1 MVCSQATWSPRRT
14 CTRIWREPVD
24 VVDLSLTAEAS
35 VAVQDFV
42 SDRPPPKSIR
52 QVCSDWNRFRRCI
65 TCSLYIYKL
74 QAQLLWAFLA
84 TAIRIS
90 RACETPA
97 RSIRKRLMFQ
107 FPVEMALAIARVS
120 FERSC
125 HDSKM
130 SGYLREFQETSLH
143 NGIDESDISSFP
155 ASLRDE
161 RSSRYIQIIPNIYSR
176 AWNGHKLWSKRIQKV
191 ERKTISKGD

>member
-1 MVCSQATWSPRRT
+1 MICSQASWSPRRT

-24 VVDLSLTAEAS
+24 VVDLSLTARHPL
-35 VAVQDFV
+35 QCRTLFQIG
-42 SDRPPPKSIR
+42 PH
-52 QVCSDWNRFRRCI
+52 SDWNCFRRCI

-90 RACETPA
+90 SACETPA

-130 SGYLREFQETSLH
+130 SGYLGEFQETSLH
-143 NGIDESDISSFP
+143 NGIDESEISSFP
-155 ASLRDE
+155 ASLRDK